1 MTRWHIDIHIC
12 IYIAINSE
20 LCIGEGKYSK
30 KKIPQHCD
38 TWNVRTK
45 RPQQHRHVM
54 KGWCSHVFTL
64 RATQDTSVFST
75 HTQPFLAGLRSYW
88 AVQGYCSESDSQSPA
103 WRRRRWPTKT
113 YDFWEPENGT
123 NFLVWKFSPKCQEQ
137 SRNSTK
143 VTLQCFPVSHL
154 GTSEDFRIHLSGIIE
169 DGFVVLRN
177 SWISLNMNDLAG

>member
-1 MTRWHIDIHIC
+1 MYWGGQVFQNKFPTTLW
-12 IYIAINSE
+12 YSE
-20 LCIGEGKYSK
+20 RQTQTTSTAPTCDEG
-30 KKIPQHCD
+30 
-38 TWNVRTK
+38 
-45 RPQQHRHVM
+45 
-54 KGWCSHVFTL
+54 FTL

-113 YDFWEPENGT
+113 YDFWAPENGT
-123 NFLVWKFSPKCQEQ
+123 IFFGKFSPKCHEK
-137 SRNSTK
+137 SGNSTN

-169 DGFVVLRN
+169 DVVFPSQLIN
-177 SWISLNMNDLAG
+177 LA